1 MDAMLRKIADM
12 NNEDQMKA
20 FETLEK
26 ELGKEITDMLRERV
40 FYIKLFTDNRFYNE
54 VVVVMGAKLYEELA

>member
-1 MDAMLRKIADM
+1 MLRKIADM

-54 VVVVMGAKLYEELA
+54 VVAVMGAKLYEELA